1 MITAELIELP
11 YGLTAGT
18 VSSWPRRVRSTPTT
32 GVDNN
37 GDGSN
42 NDRPVI
48 DGASWASRVPRHAA
62 PRICRSSSKSGISA
76 CTADRL
82 VLRAEVFNLFNHANV
97 LGRIGVYGNAATPNA
112 TFGTPDTGL
121 ANLDPARM
129 VQFEARLLF

>member
-1 MITAELIELP
+1 M
-11 YGLTAGT
+11 GT
-18 VSSWPRRVRSTPTT
+18 VSSLASARPFNATT

-37 GDGSN
+37 GDGST

-48 DGASWASRVPRHAA
+48 DGVVVGRAAFRGTPLYDTSVFLEGGIRHHG
-62 PRICRSSSKSGISA
+62 RRM
-76 CTADRL
+76 
-82 VLRAEVFNLFNHANV
+82 VLRAEVFNVFNHANV

-112 TFGTPDTGL
+112 TFGTPNTGL